1 VGEALAIVGTAGVRL
16 DTIKQ
21 CPSLI
26 GAEIDFLEASEQF
39 AALKHGAP
47 HRCRG
52 ETFRCSLGSVV

>member
-1 VGEALAIVGTAGVRL
+1 VLAIVGTAGVRL

-47 HRCRG
+47 HRCRDAIFG
-52 ETFRCSLGSVV
+52 LRHGSLV